1 MSTVDFLERILH
13 RLNHLDDRV
22 DGIRCDLKR
31 RFDSLDEK
39 VEALMA
45 LVDDLK
51 TALQKVADATT
62 KVSNRMDELIAQ
74 LQNNALTAEQ
84 KTEIL
89 GDLQELADHLDA
101 MGTNPTNP
109 VPPEP
114 AALTKK

>member
-1 MSTVDFLERILH
+1 MYTKRELLERIDH
-13 RLNHLDDRV
+13 RLLHVDDK
-22 DGIRCDLKR
+22 IDLLTSKVR
-31 RFDSLDEK
+31 GLEEK
-39 VEALMA
+39 VEVLMA

-62 KVSNRMDELIAQ
+62 KVSNRMDDLIAQ
-74 LQNNALTAEQ
+74 LQNNSLTAEQ

-101 MGTNPTNP
+101 MGTNPTDP